1 MLDFCQDLELLATCM
16 CIADENEVSE
26 SRSCYE
32 AMQMLT
38 ILQPYPCDTAD
49 KSSLSLPGKHFFRK
63 IWKTGLVRVL
73 KKVRKFV
80 GSNVRSLASIW
91 EKLCRIFP
99 FFRGK
104 AYFFIFSA
112 ITNVDYLA

>member
-1 MLDFCQDLELLATCM
+1 VLDFCQDLELLATCM

-80 GSNVRSLASIW
+80 GANVRSLASIW
-91 EKLCRIFP
+91 EKLLDFSFFFGERRIFH
-99 FFRGK
+99 FLSNYK
-104 AYFFIFSA
+104 C
-112 ITNVDYLA
+112 